1 VGFQKSVT
9 HGEQWLQATRSYSL
23 TSQAKPNQT
32 MQNRS
37 TLDALM
43 AEICHWVARLGWA
56 KATGTV
62 RSSTVVVANVLSEH
76 DPVGAE

>member
-1 VGFQKSVT
+1 
-9 HGEQWLQATRSYSL
+9 
-23 TSQAKPNQT
+23 